1 MAKKHRRETTEQ
13 STPSTLSR
21 SIDTGKQ
28 MRDSLLNRSR
38 SLARRFADEPLHRLE
53 TLRNLAT
60 EDLRRERLFQVE
72 NLPTQTYRCTDG
84 SQAHIIGREVN
95 SPAMRKQA
103 LPPRLRYEFQNPE
116 RTLVCTRRKA
126 RRRVIFA
133 LSKAG
138 KGGARNRRARW
149 TDKSYISCAKGR

>member
-1 MAKKHRRETTEQ
+1 
-13 STPSTLSR
+13 
-21 SIDTGKQ
+21 
-28 MRDSLLNRSR
+28 MRDPLLDRSR

-60 EDLRRERLFQVE
+60 EDLRRERLFQAE
-72 NLPTQTYRCTDG
+72 NLPAQIYRCTNG
-84 SQAHIIGREVN
+84 SQANVIGREVN
-95 SPAMRKQA
+95 SPQMRKQGM
-103 LPPRLRYEFQNPE
+103 PPRLRYEFQDSD

-138 KGGARNRRARW
+138 KGGARNRKARW
-149 TDKSYISCAKGR
+149 TDKSYIICGKGR

>member
-1 MAKKHRRETTEQ
+1 MARRHRRETTAQ

-28 MRDSLLNRSR
+28 MRDPLLDRSR
-38 SLARRFADEPLHRLE
+38 SLARRFADEPFHRLE

-60 EDLRRERLFQVE
+60 EDLRRERLFQAE
-72 NLPTQTYRCTDG
+72 NLPTQIYRCKDG
-84 SQAHIIGREVN
+84 SQAVVTGREIYT
-95 SPAMRKQA
+95 PKMRKQGMSS
-103 LPPRLRYEFQNPE
+103 RLRYEFQDSD
-116 RTLVCTRRKA
+116 RVMVCTRRKV

-149 TDKSYISCAKGR
+149 TDKSYITCGKGR